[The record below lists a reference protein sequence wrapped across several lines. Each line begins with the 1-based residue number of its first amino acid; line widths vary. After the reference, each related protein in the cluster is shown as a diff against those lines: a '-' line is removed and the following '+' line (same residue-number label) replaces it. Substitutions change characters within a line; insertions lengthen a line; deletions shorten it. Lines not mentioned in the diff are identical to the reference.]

1 MQRVMFFQNDWIE
14 AVKHTLLPNTAF
26 IISLGVQSNQQQ
38 TSYMVYTAGTVIV
51 ENADKSFVLVRN
63 AGDTT
68 DSSVI
73 NDTSQYLTVE
83 TEDEVAEFFCVSKKS
98 KEKVDRIEHRLNA
111 GDVVTAANNLVFVA
125 IGDVVINGKDVAGPQ
140 FFDNASGATITA
152 VSNAFVAEVF

>member
-1 MQRVMFFQNDWIE
+1 MRRIMFFQNDWLE
-14 AVKHTLLPNTAF
+14 AVRHTLIPNTAF
-26 IISLGVQSNQQQ
+26 IISLGVQSNLDQ
-38 TSYMVYTAGTVIV
+38 TSYLLYTAGTVTV
-51 ENADKSFVLVRN
+51 ENADKSFVLVRT

-68 DSSVI
+68 DTSII
-73 NDTSQYLTVE
+73 NAAPQYLTVE

-111 GDVVTAANNLVFVA
+111 GDAVTTTNNLVFVA
-125 IGDVVINGKDVAGPQ
+125 MGNVIINGEDVAGPQ